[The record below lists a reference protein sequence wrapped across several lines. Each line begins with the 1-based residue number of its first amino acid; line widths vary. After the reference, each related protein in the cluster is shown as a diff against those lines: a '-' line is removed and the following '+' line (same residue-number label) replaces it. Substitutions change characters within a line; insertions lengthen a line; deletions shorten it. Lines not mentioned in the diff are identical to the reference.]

1 MSRNIDSYVSVEKTI
16 SILLKNIKISRKTEL
31 INVYEGLGRVLDQDV
46 ISNRNV
52 PEYPTS
58 HMDGFAVRS
67 VDINN
72 GSLNEPV
79 FLKISTSGSV
89 PGKSSSYF
97 HKKGQATRINTGGS
111 MPRGSDTVIPIEDVS
126 VMDKDEIK
134 ITKSLK
140 KGSFVYL
147 TGSDIKKG
155 KKVMSK
161 EQVIRAQHMGLLA
174 TLHISKI
181 SVYEKPVVSII
192 PTGNELTDNIQE
204 LSNTSSKLQNKI
216 VNTNSH
222 IISSLVKELGGIP
235 IDLGITPDNTHALK
249 NKITKALRSSDLI
262 LTVGG
267 TSAGEHDIV
276 KSTINQM
283 GSPGMIANKVKLD
296 RGRVAGIAALGDKPL
311 LLLPGPVQG
320 ALNTFLVFARP
331 LIALLTGRNNPQV
344 LTLPAILNQD
354 WKSRKKFSNFKKVV
368 YIKVSKIRSKNLFTA
383 SPIVGETQSIS
394 LLSEANAFVIIPEN
408 VRKLSKGDVV
418 QFSLLPGFSYIHD
431 LQVID

>member
-1 MSRNIDSYVSVEKTI
+1 
-16 SILLKNIKISRKTEL
+16 
-31 INVYEGLGRVLDQDV
+31 
-46 ISNRNV
+46 
-52 PEYPTS
+52 
-58 HMDGFAVRS
+58 
-67 VDINN
+67 
-72 GSLNEPV
+72 
-79 FLKISTSGSV
+79 
-89 PGKSSSYF
+89 
-97 HKKGQATRINTGGS
+97 
-111 MPRGSDTVIPIEDVS
+111 
-126 VMDKDEIK
+126 
-134 ITKSLK
+134 
-140 KGSFVYL
+140 
-147 TGSDIKKG
+147 
-155 KKVMSK
+155 
-161 EQVIRAQHMGLLA
+161 MGLLA

-320 ALNTFLVFARP
+320 ALNAFLVFARP

-354 WKSRKKFSNFKKVV
+354 WTSRKKFSNFKKVV

-394 LLSEANAFVIIPEN
+394 LLSEANAFVIVPEN